1 MDIRKKLSNELLNQ
15 EFIQENCSDTRLN
28 QFRQIAAGY
37 ATTENVIAVLSD
49 MQANT
54 SYLYYGGIAET
65 LGMGKRGD
73 SKILHSIW
81 EEEIFAR
88 IHPDD
93 LLDKHLQE
101 LRFFQFLKGL
111 PEGKRTDYYIDSRI
125 RMRNAQGT
133 YVWVRHRMYYVA
145 THANGN
151 VWLALCLYGFSPD
164 SSFNCMV
171 INSVDGTMTEWD
183 KETCKGLLSKREKEI
198 LLLIEEGK
206 SSKEIAETLSISVNT
221 VNRHRQNILEKLQV
235 DNLMQAC
242 RTARELKLLF
252 LDR

>member
-1 MDIRKKLSNELLNQ
+1 MDIKKELSNELLKQ
-15 EFIQENCSDTRLN
+15 VFIQEAPSGTRLDE
-28 QFRQIAAGY
+28 FRRIAAGY
-37 ATTENVIAVLSD
+37 ASTENVIAVLSD
-49 MQANT
+49 MQTNT

-65 LGMGKRGD
+65 LGLAKRGT
-73 SKILHSIW
+73 SEVIHSIW
-81 EEEIFAR
+81 EEAIFTR

-101 LRFFQFLKGL
+101 LRFLHFLKGL
-111 PEGKRTDYYIDSRI
+111 PDKVRTDYYIESRI
-125 RMRNAQGT
+125 RMQNMQKE
-133 YVWVRHRMYYVA
+133 YIWIRHRMYYIA
-145 THANGN
+145 THADGY

-164 SSFNCMV
+164 LPANCLM
-171 INSVDGTMTEWD
+171 INSVDGTMEEWD

-235 DNLMQAC
+235 DNSMQAC
-242 RTARELKLLF
+242 RMARELKLLF
-252 LDR
+252 IDR